1 MYKFKVDYSRG
12 HMCSPKHKKCV
23 VKVDWIQSGIQK
35 LDMDGCISEKNV
47 SLYFIVSSLTEQ
59 MINIVILFRFNF
71 YKIREITFFCLVM
84 KSVPDEPD

>member
-47 SLYFIVSSLTEQ
+47 IVSSLTEQ

-71 YKIREITFFCLVM
+71 YKTREITFFYLVM

>member
-12 HMCSPKHKKCV
+12 HMCSPKHRKCV

-71 YKIREITFFCLVM
+71 YKTREINLLLFGNEEC
-84 KSVPDEPD
+84 PR